1 MPDSRQTEWRT
12 EWPLRIVAILA
23 RTNRSIAILCGLVL
37 LVVVALTLAEII
49 LRQVVGRGLGGVDE
63 ISGYVMAGVAAW
75 GFSYALVDRA
85 HVRIDVLTG
94 RLPLP
99 GRSVFD
105 LVAMISVFGIA
116 VLVSWY
122 GWNVLSRSLLRSSRA
137 NTPLET
143 PLWIPQSIWVGG
155 WIWLSVVSGLLA
167 ICIFALIMQRRWR
180 QVEGIAGV
188 TSEVKDES

>member
-1 MPDSRQTEWRT
+1 MPDTRQM
-12 EWPLRIVAILA
+12 EWPLRIVSLLA
-23 RTNRSIAILCGLVL
+23 RTNRSIAILCGAVL
-37 LVVVALTLAEII
+37 LVVVVLTLTEII
-49 LRQVVGRGLGGVDE
+49 LRQVMGRGIGGVDE

-85 HVRIDVLTG
+85 HVRIDVATG

-105 LVAMISVFGIA
+105 LLAMISVFGVA

-122 GWNVLSRSLLRSSRA
+122 GWNVLSRSILRSSRA

-143 PLWIPQSIWVGG
+143 PLWIPQSIWLGG
-155 WIWLSVVSGLLA
+155 WVWLSLVSGVLV
-167 ICIFALIMQRRWR
+167 ICIVALMLQRRWR
-180 QVEGIAGV
+180 QVEDVAGV
-188 TSEVKDES
+188 TSELKEEP

>member
-1 MPDSRQTEWRT
+1 MPDTRNSERQTD
-12 EWPLRIVAILA
+12 WPLRTVALLA
-23 RTNRSIAILCGLVL
+23 RTNRSIAILCGAVL
-37 LVVVALTLAEII
+37 LVVVGLTLAEII
-49 LRQVVGRGLGGVDE
+49 LRQVMGRGLGGVDE
-63 ISGYVMAGVAAW
+63 ISGYVMAGIAAW

-94 RLPLP
+94 RLSLP

-105 LVAMISVFGIA
+105 LISMISVFGVA

-122 GWNVLSRSLLRSSRA
+122 GWNVLSRSILRGSHA

-155 WIWLSVVSGLLA
+155 WIWLSLVSLLLA
-167 ICIFALIMQRRWR
+167 ICIFALLLQRRWR
-180 QVEGIAGV
+180 QVEDVAGV
-188 TSEVKDES
+188 TSEVKDEP

>member
-1 MPDSRQTEWRT
+1 MPDTRQSQ
-12 EWPLRIVAILA
+12 WPLQIVALLA
-23 RTNRSIAILCGLVL
+23 RTNRAIAILCGVVL

-105 LVAMISVFGIA
+105 LLAVISIFGVAA
-116 VLVSWY
+116 LVSWY
-122 GWNVLSRSLLRSSRA
+122 GWNVLSRSIQRGSRA

-143 PLWIPQSIWVGG
+143 PMWIPQSIWLGG
-155 WIWLSVVSGLLA
+155 WVWLALVAALLA
-167 ICIFALIMQRRWR
+167 ICITALMLQRRWR
-180 QVEGIAGV
+180 QVEAVAGI
-188 TSEVKDES
+188 TSEVGEEP

>member
-1 MPDSRQTEWRT
+1 MPDTRQTERQMD
-12 EWPLRIVAILA
+12 WPLRMVTLLA

-37 LVVVALTLAEII
+37 MVVVALTLAEIV
-49 LRQVVGRGLGGVDE
+49 LRQVMGRGLGGVDE
-63 ISGYVMAGVAAW
+63 ISGYVMAGIAAW

-105 LVAMISVFGIA
+105 LIAMISVFGVA

-122 GWNVLSRSLLRSSRA
+122 GWNVLSRSLTRGSLA

-155 WIWLSVVSGLLA
+155 WIWLSLVSGLLA
-167 ICIFALIMQRRWR
+167 ICLFALIMQGRWR
-180 QVEGIAGV
+180 QVEDVAGV
-188 TSEVKDES
+188 TSEVKDEP